1 MAYFTVD
8 RELVDP
14 DFHDG
19 VVRSFQDDLP
29 LQTIVGRI
37 KAPIDITQDVEVE
50 ALPQVYDPSVA
61 EGASYDPSGA
71 LKKLNPVMTEVIE
84 QFRSKGWRVSRLRQK
99 LPGHNE
105 KKGQTA
111 ANKRAADARDLAI
124 NIERVLS
131 SDQEAATYAAT
142 SGKPL
147 TRGLMNWLRKYSG
160 DPTSAGTYES
170 VAAAVAAARAAV
182 HAVYPLEGFLHPVA
196 GFEGDTANLTEAV
209 FKAEL
214 QKAKIQVGG
223 SNLKLVGLVGTY
235 LKGIMSEWLAKATTT
250 QGVDN
255 TLRAT
260 RSADTKK
267 IQLIVDDFVYDG
279 VTLHVLC
286 DDNLLADT
294 TTFAMQDAS
303 YRSGAFIRPEMWGV
317 ATLEPITHYEIE
329 DDGAGPGGY
338 HDASLRL
345 TCLNPMGQLRVVHS
359 A

>member
-1 MAYFTVD
+1 MAYYTVD

-19 VVRSFQDDLP
+19 VVKSFMDELP
-29 LQTIVGRI
+29 LQTVIGRI
-37 KAPIDITQDVEVE
+37 KTPIDITQDVEVE
-50 ALPQVYDPSVA
+50 ALPAVYNPKVA
-61 EGASYDPSGA
+61 EGEDYDKA
-71 LKKLNPVMTEVIE
+71 NADKKINAVMTEVIE
-84 QFRSKGWRVSRLRQK
+84 QFRSKGWRVTRLRQK

-105 KKGQTA
+105 KKGQAA

-142 SGKPL
+142 RGAPA
-147 TRGLMNWLRKYSG
+147 TRGLMNWLRKWAHTDG
-160 DPTSAGTYES
+160 NTDAQD
-170 VAAAVAAARAAV
+170 AAAI
-182 HAVYPLEGFLHPVA
+182 HATYPIAKYLHPVA
-196 GFEGDTANLTEAV
+196 GYEGNVQSLTEAI

-223 SNLKLVGLVGTY
+223 SNLRLVGLVGTY
-235 LKGIMSEWLAKATTT
+235 LKGQMSEWLARATVT
-250 QGVDN
+250 QNAVN
-255 TLRAT
+255 TLQRT
-260 RSADTKK
+260 QDSKK

-286 DDNLLADT
+286 DDNLLANT
-294 TTFAMQDAS
+294 ATLAMQDAS
-303 YRSGAFIRPEMWGV
+303 YWSGAFIRPELWGV
-317 ATLEPITHYEIE
+317 STLEPITHYDIE
-329 DDGAGPGGY
+329 DEGGGPGGY

-359 A
+359 V

>member
-19 VVRSFQDDLP
+19 VVKSFMDDLP
-29 LQTIVGRI
+29 LQTVIGRI
-37 KAPIDITQDVEVE
+37 KKPIDITQDVEVE
-50 ALPQVYDPSVA
+50 ALPAVYNPKVA
-61 EGASYDPSGA
+61 EGVDYDKSKA
-71 LKKLNPVMTEVIE
+71 DKKINAVMTEVIE
-84 QFRSKGWRVSRLRQK
+84 QFRSKGWRVTRLRQK

-105 KKGQTA
+105 KKGQAA

-124 NIERVLS
+124 NIERAIS

-142 SGKPL
+142 RGAPV
-147 TRGLMNWLRKYSG
+147 TRGLMNWLKKWTHTGSNT
-160 DPTSAGTYES
+160 DAQD
-170 VAAAVAAARAAV
+170 AAAI
-182 HAVYPLEGFLHPVA
+182 HPTYPIEKYLHPVA
-196 GFEGDTANLTEAV
+196 GYEGNVNSLTEAL

-235 LKGIMSEWLAKATTT
+235 LKGIMSEWLAKATTV
-250 QGVDN
+250 QGVEN
-255 TLRAT
+255 TLRAN
-260 RSADTKK
+260 RNADSKK

-279 VTLHVLC
+279 VTLHVMC
-286 DDNLLADT
+286 DDNLLANT
-294 TTFAMQDAS
+294 TTLAMQDAS
-303 YRSGAFIRPEMWGV
+303 YLSGAFIRPELWGV
-317 ATLEPITHYEIE
+317 STLEPITHYDIE
-329 DDGAGPGGY
+329 DEGGGPGGY

-359 A
+359 V

>member
-19 VVRSFQDDLP
+19 VVRSFMDDLP
-29 LQTIVGRI
+29 LQTVIGRI

-50 ALPQVYDPSVA
+50 ALPAVYNPKVA
-61 EGASYDPSGA
+61 EGADYDKSNA
-71 LKKLNPVMTEVIE
+71 NTKKNAVMTEVIE
-84 QFRSKGWRVSRLRQK
+84 QFRSKGWRVTRLRQK

-105 KKGQTA
+105 KKGQA
-111 ANKRAADARDLAI
+111 AATKRAADARDLAI
-124 NIERVLS
+124 NIERAIS

-142 SGKPL
+142 SGAPV
-147 TRGLMNWLRKYSG
+147 TRGLMNWLKKWVHTGSNT
-160 DPTSAGTYES
+160 DAQD
-170 VAAAVAAARAAV
+170 AAAI
-182 HAVYPLEGFLHPVA
+182 HPTYPIAKYLHPEA
-196 GFEGDTANLTEAV
+196 GYVGNVQSLTEAI

-223 SNLKLVGLVGTY
+223 SNLRLVGLVGTY
-235 LKGIMSEWLAKATTT
+235 LKGQMSEWLAKATVT
-250 QGVDN
+250 QNAVN
-255 TLRAT
+255 TLQRT
-260 RSADTKK
+260 QDSKK

-279 VTLHVLC
+279 VTLHVMC
-286 DDNLLADT
+286 DDNLLANT

-303 YRSGAFIRPEMWGV
+303 YWSGAFIRPELWGV
-317 ATLEPITHYEIE
+317 STLEPITHYDIE
-329 DDGAGPGGY
+329 DEGGGPGGY

-359 A
+359 V

>member
-1 MAYFTVD
+1 MAYLTVD

-19 VVRSFQDDLP
+19 VVRSFMDDLP
-29 LQTIVGRI
+29 LQTVIGRI

-50 ALPQVYDPSVA
+50 ALPEVYDPAVA
-61 EGASYDPSGA
+61 EGTSYDKSGA
-71 LKKLNPVMTEVIE
+71 RTGNNAVMTEVIE

-105 KKGQTA
+105 KKGQAA

-131 SDQEAATYAAT
+131 SDQEARAYAGSPAR
-142 SGKPL
+142 KPL

-160 DPTSAGTYES
+160 DPTTQGGYANLD
-170 VAAAVAAARAAV
+170 AAIAAARAAV
-182 HAVYPLEGFLHPVA
+182 HEVYPLVGYLHPVA
-196 GFEGDTANLTEAV
+196 GWEGDTATLTEAL

-223 SNLKLVGLVGTY
+223 SNLRLVGLVGTY
-235 LKGIMSEWLAKATTT
+235 LKGIMSEWLARATVT
-250 QGVDN
+250 QNAVN
-255 TLRAT
+255 TLQRT
-260 RSADTKK
+260 QDTKK

-279 VTLHVLC
+279 VTLKVMC

-294 TTFAMQDAS
+294 TNFAMQDAS

-317 ATLEPITHYEIE
+317 STLEPITHYEIE

>member
-1 MAYFTVD
+1 MTYFTVD

-19 VVRSFQDDLP
+19 VVRSFMDDLP
-29 LQTIVGRI
+29 LQTVIGRI

-50 ALPQVYDPSVA
+50 ALPEVYDPKVA
-61 EGASYDPSGA
+61 EGADYDKNA
-71 LKKLNPVMTEVIE
+71 ATTKKNAVMTEVIE
-84 QFRSKGWRVSRLRQK
+84 QFRSKGWRVTRLRQK

-124 NIERVLS
+124 NIERVIS
-131 SDQEAATYAAT
+131 SDQEAVRYSDSYGA
-142 SGKPL
+142 PV
-147 TRGLMNWLRKYSG
+147 TRGLMNWLRKWAHTDG
-160 DPTSAGTYES
+160 NTDTQD
-170 VAAAVAAARAAV
+170 AAAI
-182 HAVYPLEGFLHPVA
+182 HPTYPIAKYLHPVA
-196 GFEGDTANLTEAV
+196 GYEGNVQSLTEAI

-235 LKGIMSEWLAKATTT
+235 LKGVMSEWLARATVT
-250 QGVDN
+250 QNAVN
-255 TLRAT
+255 TLQRTQDA
-260 RSADTKK
+260 KK

-279 VTLHVLC
+279 VTLHVMC

-303 YRSGAFIRPEMWGV
+303 YYSGAFIRPELWGV
-317 ATLEPITHYEIE
+317 STLEPITHYDIE
-329 DDGAGPGGY
+329 DEGGGPGGY

-359 A
+359 V

>member
-1 MAYFTVD
+1 MSYYTVD

-19 VVRSFQDDLP
+19 VVKAYMDDLP
-29 LQTIVGRI
+29 LQTVIGRI
-37 KAPIDITQDVEVE
+37 KAPINITQDVEVE
-50 ALPQVYDPSVA
+50 ALPEVYNPKVA
-61 EGASYDPSGA
+61 EGVDYDKA
-71 LKKLNPVMTEVIE
+71 TANKKINAVMTEVIE
-84 QFRSKGWRVSRLRQK
+84 QFRSKGWRVTRLRQK

-111 ANKRAADARDLAI
+111 AIKRAADARDLAI

-142 SGKPL
+142 NGAPA
-147 TRGLMNWLRKYSG
+147 TRGLMNWLRKWAHTDG
-160 DPTSAGTYES
+160 NTDAQD
-170 VAAAVAAARAAV
+170 AAAI
-182 HAVYPLEGFLHPVA
+182 HATYPIAKYLHPVA
-196 GFEGDTANLTEAV
+196 GYEGNVQSLTEAI

-223 SNLKLVGLVGTY
+223 SNLRLVGLVGTY
-235 LKGIMSEWLAKATTT
+235 LKGVMSEWLAKATVT
-250 QGVDN
+250 QNAVN
-255 TLRAT
+255 TLQRTQDA
-260 RSADTKK
+260 KK

-279 VTLHVLC
+279 VTLHVMC

-294 TTFAMQDAS
+294 TTFAMQNAS
-303 YRSGAFIRPEMWGV
+303 YWSGAFIRPELWGV
-317 ATLEPITHYEIE
+317 STLEAITHYAIE
-329 DDGAGPGGY
+329 DEGGGPGGY

-359 A
+359 V

>member
-19 VVRSFQDDLP
+19 VVKSFMDDLP
-29 LQTIVGRI
+29 LQTVIGRI
-37 KAPIDITQDVEVE
+37 KEPIDITQDVEVE
-50 ALPQVYDPSVA
+50 ALPAVYNPKVA
-61 EGASYDPSGA
+61 EGVDYDKSNA
-71 LKKLNPVMTEVIE
+71 DKKINAVMTEVIE
-84 QFRSKGWRVSRLRQK
+84 QFRSKGWRVTRLRQK

-105 KKGQTA
+105 KKGQAA

-124 NIERVLS
+124 NIERALS

-142 SGKPL
+142 SGAPV
-147 TRGLMNWLRKYSG
+147 TRGLMNWLKKWTHTGSNT
-160 DPTSAGTYES
+160 DAQD
-170 VAAAVAAARAAV
+170 AAAI
-182 HAVYPLEGFLHPVA
+182 HPTYPIAKYLHPVA
-196 GFEGDTANLTEAV
+196 GYEGNVNSLTEAL

-235 LKGIMSEWLAKATTT
+235 LKGIMSEWLAKATTV
-250 QGVDN
+250 QGVEN
-255 TLRAT
+255 TLRAN
-260 RSADTKK
+260 RNADSKK

-279 VTLHVLC
+279 VTLHVMC
-286 DDNLLADT
+286 DDNLLANT
-294 TTFAMQDAS
+294 TTLAMQDAS
-303 YRSGAFIRPEMWGV
+303 YFSGAFIRPELWGV
-317 ATLEPITHYEIE
+317 STLEPITHYDIE
-329 DDGAGPGGY
+329 DEGGGPGGY

-359 A
+359 V

>member
-19 VVRSFQDDLP
+19 VVKAYMDDLP
-29 LQTIVGRI
+29 LQTVIGRI
-37 KAPIDITQDVEVE
+37 KAPVDITQDVEVE
-50 ALPQVYDPSVA
+50 ALPEVYNPKVA
-61 EGASYDPSGA
+61 EGVDYDKSTA
-71 LKKLNPVMTEVIE
+71 NKKINAVMTEVIE
-84 QFRSKGWRVSRLRQK
+84 QFRSKGWRVTRLRQK

-105 KKGQTA
+105 KKGQA
-111 ANKRAADARDLAI
+111 AATKRAADARDLAI
-124 NIERVLS
+124 NIERAIS

-142 SGKPL
+142 SGAPA
-147 TRGLMNWLRKYSG
+147 TRGLMNWLRKWAHTDG
-160 DPTSAGTYES
+160 NTDAQD
-170 VAAAVAAARAAV
+170 AAAI
-182 HAVYPLEGFLHPVA
+182 HATYPIAKYLHPVA
-196 GFEGDTANLTEAV
+196 GYEGNVQSLTEAI

-223 SNLKLVGLVGTY
+223 SNLRLVGLVGTY
-235 LKGIMSEWLAKATTT
+235 LKSIMSEWLARATVT
-250 QGVDN
+250 QNAVN
-255 TLRAT
+255 TLQRT
-260 RSADTKK
+260 QDTKK

-279 VTLHVLC
+279 VTLKVMC

-294 TTFAMQDAS
+294 STFAMQDAS

-317 ATLEPITHYEIE
+317 STLEPITHYEIE

-359 A
+359 AAA

>member
-19 VVRSFQDDLP
+19 VVKSFMDDLP
-29 LQTIVGRI
+29 LQTVIGRL
-37 KAPIDITQDVEVE
+37 KTPIDITQDVEVE
-50 ALPQVYDPSVA
+50 ALPAVYNPKVA
-61 EGASYDPSGA
+61 EGVDYDKA
-71 LKKLNPVMTEVIE
+71 NADKKINAVMTEVIE
-84 QFRSKGWRVSRLRQK
+84 QFRSKGWRVTRLRQK

-105 KKGQTA
+105 KKGQAA

-124 NIERVLS
+124 NIERALS

-142 SGKPL
+142 SGAPV
-147 TRGLMNWLRKYSG
+147 TRGLMNWLKKW
-160 DPTSAGTYES
+160 THTGTNTDAQD
-170 VAAAVAAARAAV
+170 AAAI
-182 HAVYPLEGFLHPVA
+182 HPTYPIAKYLHPVA
-196 GFEGDTANLTEAV
+196 GWEGNVNTLTEAL

-235 LKGIMSEWLAKATTT
+235 LKGIMSEWLAKATTV
-250 QGVDN
+250 QGAEN
-255 TLRAT
+255 TLRAL
-260 RSADTKK
+260 RKADEKK

-286 DDNLLADT
+286 DDNLLANT
-294 TTFAMQDAS
+294 ETLAMQDAS
-303 YRSGAFIRPEMWGV
+303 YLSGAFIRPELWGV
-317 ATLEPITHYEIE
+317 STLEPITHYDIE
-329 DDGAGPGGY
+329 DEGGGPGGY

-359 A
+359 V

>member
-19 VVRSFQDDLP
+19 VVRSFIDDLP
-29 LQTIVGRI
+29 LQTLIGRI
-37 KAPIDITQDVEVE
+37 KTPVDITQDVEVE
-50 ALPQVYDPSVA
+50 ALPKVYNPKVA
-61 EGASYDPSGA
+61 EGVDYDKTNA
-71 LKKLNPVMTEVIE
+71 DKKINAVMTEVIE
-84 QFRSKGWRVSRLRQK
+84 QFRSKGWRVTRLRQL

-131 SDQEAATYAAT
+131 SAQEAATYADT

-147 TRGLMNWLRKYSG
+147 TRGLMCWLKKWTHTG
-160 DPTSAGTYES
+160 DNTDAQDASAIHS
-170 VAAAVAAARAAV
+170 
-182 HAVYPLEGFLHPVA
+182 VYPIAKFLHPTA
-196 GFEGDTANLTEAV
+196 GFEGNVASSLTEAV

-223 SNLKLVGLVGTY
+223 SNLRLVGLVGTY
-235 LKGIMSEWLAKATTT
+235 LKGLMSEWLAKATVT
-250 QGVDN
+250 QNAVN
-255 TLRAT
+255 TLQRTQDA
-260 RSADTKK
+260 KK

-279 VTLHVLC
+279 VTLHVMC

-294 TTFAMQDAS
+294 SKDFAMQAAS
-303 YRSGAFIRPEMWGV
+303 YWSGAFIRPEMWGV
-317 ATLEPITHYEIE
+317 ATLQPITHFEIE

>member
-19 VVRSFQDDLP
+19 VVRSFMDDLP
-29 LQTIVGRI
+29 LQTVIGRI

-50 ALPQVYDPSVA
+50 ALPEVYNPKVA
-61 EGASYDPSGA
+61 EGVDYDKSTA
-71 LKKLNPVMTEVIE
+71 NKKINAVMTEVIE
-84 QFRSKGWRVSRLRQK
+84 QFRSKGWRVTRLRQK

-105 KKGQTA
+105 KKGQAA

-124 NIERVLS
+124 NIERAIS

-142 SGKPL
+142 SGAPV
-147 TRGLMNWLRKYSG
+147 TRGLMNWLRKWVHTDG
-160 DPTSAGTYES
+160 NTDAQD
-170 VAAAVAAARAAV
+170 AAAI
-182 HAVYPLEGFLHPVA
+182 HATYPIAKYLHPVA
-196 GFEGDTANLTEAV
+196 GYEGNVNSLTEAI

-235 LKGIMSEWLAKATTT
+235 LKGIMSEWLAKATVT
-250 QGVDN
+250 QNAVN
-255 TLRAT
+255 TLQRT
-260 RSADTKK
+260 QDTKK

-279 VTLHVLC
+279 VTLHVMC
-286 DDNLLADT
+286 DDNLLANT
-294 TTFAMQDAS
+294 TTLAMQDAS
-303 YRSGAFIRPEMWGV
+303 YWSGAFIRPELWGV
-317 ATLEPITHYEIE
+317 ATLEPITHYDIE
-329 DDGAGPGGY
+329 DEGGGPGGY

-359 A
+359 V

>member
-19 VVRSFQDDLP
+19 VVRSFMDDLP
-29 LQTIVGRI
+29 LQTVIGRI

-50 ALPQVYDPSVA
+50 ALPAVYNPKMA
-61 EGASYDPSGA
+61 EGVDYDKSNA
-71 LKKLNPVMTEVIE
+71 NTKKNAVMTEVIE
-84 QFRSKGWRVSRLRQK
+84 QFRSKGWRVTRLRQK

-105 KKGQTA
+105 KKGQAA
-111 ANKRAADARDLAI
+111 ANKRAVDARDLAI

-142 SGKPL
+142 SGAPA
-147 TRGLMNWLRKYSG
+147 TRGLMNWLKKWVHTGSNT
-160 DPTSAGTYES
+160 DAQD
-170 VAAAVAAARAAV
+170 AAAI
-182 HAVYPLEGFLHPVA
+182 HPTYPIAKYLHPVA
-196 GFEGDTANLTEAV
+196 GYVGNVQNLTEAA

-235 LKGIMSEWLAKATTT
+235 LKGQMSEWLAKATVT
-250 QGVDN
+250 QNAVN
-255 TLRAT
+255 TLHRT
-260 RSADTKK
+260 QDSKK

-294 TTFAMQDAS
+294 STFAMQDAS
-303 YRSGAFIRPEMWGV
+303 YWSGAFIRPELWGV
-317 ATLEPITHYEIE
+317 STLEPITHYDIE
-329 DDGAGPGGY
+329 DEGGGPGGY

>member
-19 VVRSFQDDLP
+19 VVKSFMDDLP
-29 LQTIVGRI
+29 LQTVIGRI

-50 ALPQVYDPSVA
+50 ALPAVYDPKVA
-61 EGASYDPSGA
+61 EGVDYDKSNA
-71 LKKLNPVMTEVIE
+71 DKKINAVMTEVIE
-84 QFRSKGWRVSRLRQK
+84 QFRSKGWRVTRLRQK

-105 KKGQTA
+105 KKGQAA

-142 SGKPL
+142 SGAPA
-147 TRGLMNWLRKYSG
+147 TRGLMNWLRKWAHTDG
-160 DPTSAGTYES
+160 NTDAQD
-170 VAAAVAAARAAV
+170 AAAI
-182 HAVYPLEGFLHPVA
+182 HATYPIAKYLHPVA
-196 GFEGDTANLTEAV
+196 GYVGNVESLTEAA

-235 LKGIMSEWLAKATTT
+235 LKGMMSEWLAKATKV

-260 RSADTKK
+260 RSADSKK

-294 TTFAMQDAS
+294 STFAMQDAS
-303 YRSGAFIRPEMWGV
+303 YWSGAFIRPELWGV
-317 ATLEPITHYEIE
+317 STLEPITHYDIE
-329 DDGAGPGGY
+329 DEGGGPGGY

>member
-1 MAYFTVD
+1 MAYLTVD

-19 VVRSFQDDLP
+19 VVRSFMDDLP
-29 LQTIVGRI
+29 LQTVIGRI

-50 ALPQVYDPSVA
+50 ALPAVYNAKVA
-61 EGASYDPSGA
+61 EGATYDKSGA
-71 LKKLNPVMTEVIE
+71 NKKKNPVMTEVIE
-84 QFRSKGWRVSRLRQK
+84 QFRSKGWRVTRLRQK

-111 ANKRAADARDLAI
+111 ANKRASDARDLAL
-124 NIERVLS
+124 NIERALS

-142 SGKPL
+142 AGEPV
-147 TRGLMNWLRKYSG
+147 TRGLMNWLRKYDG
-160 DPTSAGTYES
+160 DPTTRGDYADL
-170 VAAAVAAARAAV
+170 AAAIAAARAAV
-182 HAVYPLEGFLHPVA
+182 HSVYPLEGYLHPVA
-196 GFEGDTANLTEAV
+196 GWTGNTANLTEAL

-223 SNLKLVGLVGTY
+223 SNLRLVGLVGTY
-235 LKGIMSEWLAKATTT
+235 LKGIMSEWLARATVT
-250 QGVDN
+250 QNAVN
-255 TLRAT
+255 TLQRT
-260 RSADTKK
+260 QDTKK

-279 VTLHVLC
+279 VALKVMC

-294 TTFAMQDAS
+294 TTMAMQEAS
-303 YRSGAFIRPEMWGV
+303 YYSGAFIRPEMWGV